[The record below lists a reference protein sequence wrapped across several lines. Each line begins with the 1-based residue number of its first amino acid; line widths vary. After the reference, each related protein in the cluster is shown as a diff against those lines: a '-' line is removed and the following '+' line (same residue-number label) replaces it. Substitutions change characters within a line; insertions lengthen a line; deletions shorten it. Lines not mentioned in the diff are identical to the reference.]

1 MDIFIKYGIHIIWL
15 FLELLSLSIFLN
27 SFLEQRQE
35 KHLRYLSFAAIWLI
49 LSIYIC
55 LRQTA
60 IPLPI
65 LICGLGI
72 PWAFFLYRGS
82 WHKKLLTVIL
92 ACILS
97 LAVDYS
103 FCHGVCLLTGIQFRQ
118 LTAYPPLY
126 YIVLTTARLLQLL
139 IVYLIHRVRLPDFSQ
154 FVYGKWLFLTL
165 LFPGIS
171 LIIIVVVFFTLQDGS
186 DLSSSVILTCG
197 ILAAANIVVLYLI
210 HTAEKTSK
218 TDTELILL
226 NKQMDIQT
234 QSILSLEKSY
244 RAQRKVTHE
253 FRHHLQTIHDL
264 LIQGETDTAREYVA
278 QLQETH
284 STRILCVNSH
294 HPIID
299 AILNQKYQLATEQ
312 AIDVQIQ
319 VNDLSQLR
327 IGTEALVVLLTNL
340 LDNAIEACQRLQGT
354 RCIRCSILLDDT
366 LFISI
371 RNTALPVKI
380 EENVIKTTKMPQ
392 QDHGYGLPGIRLI
405 LEQLKA
411 EYTFAYSD
419 GWFQFAAE
427 IPLPES

>member
-1 MDIFIKYGIHIIWL
+1 MDIFIKHGINIIWL
-15 FLELLSLSIFLN
+15 FLELLSLYIFSN
-27 SFLEQRQE
+27 SFLRQKRE
-35 KHLRYLSFAAIWLI
+35 KHQRYLSFAVIWLI

-55 LRQTA
+55 LGRIT
-60 IPLPI
+60 IPLPM
-65 LICGLGI
+65 LTCGLGI
-72 PWAFFLYRGS
+72 PWAFFLFQGS
-82 WHKKLLTVIL
+82 WLRKLCTVIL

-97 LAVDYS
+97 LAVDYGV
-103 FCHGVCLLTGIQFRQ
+103 CHGACLLMGIHFRQ

-126 YIVLTTARLLQLL
+126 YIVLTTARLIQLL
-139 IVYLIHRVRLPDFSQ
+139 IMYLIHRVRLPDFSQ
-154 FVYGKWLFLTL
+154 FLYGKWLFLTL

-171 LIIIVVVFFTLQDGS
+171 LIIIVVVFFTLKDGS

-210 HTAEKTSK
+210 HTAEKTTK
-218 TDTELILL
+218 TDTELMLL

-264 LIQGETDTAREYVA
+264 LTQGETDTAREYVM

-312 AIDVQIQ
+312 SIDVQIQ
-319 VNDLSQLR
+319 VNDLSGLR

-340 LDNAIEACQRLQGT
+340 LDNAIEACQRLQDT

-371 RNTALPVKI
+371 RNTTLPVKI
-380 EENVIKTTKMPQ
+380 EENAIKTTKMPK
-392 QDHGYGLPGIRLI
+392 QDHGYGLPGIRLV

-411 EYTFAYSD
+411 EYTFEYSD

-427 IPLPES
+427 IPLTK

>member
-1 MDIFIKYGIHIIWL
+1 
-15 FLELLSLSIFLN
+15 
-27 SFLEQRQE
+27 
-35 KHLRYLSFAAIWLI
+35 
-49 LSIYIC
+49 
-55 LRQTA
+55 
-60 IPLPI
+60 
-65 LICGLGI
+65 
-72 PWAFFLYRGS
+72 
-82 WHKKLLTVIL
+82 
-92 ACILS
+92 
-97 LAVDYS
+97 
-103 FCHGVCLLTGIQFRQ
+103 
-118 LTAYPPLY
+118 
-126 YIVLTTARLLQLL
+126 
-139 IVYLIHRVRLPDFSQ
+139 
-154 FVYGKWLFLTL
+154 
-165 LFPGIS
+165 
-171 LIIIVVVFFTLQDGS
+171 
-186 DLSSSVILTCG
+186 
-197 ILAAANIVVLYLI
+197 
-210 HTAEKTSK
+210 
-218 TDTELILL
+218 
-226 NKQMDIQT
+226 MDIQT

>member
-1 MDIFIKYGIHIIWL
+1 MDTFIKYGIHIIWL
-15 FLELLSLSIFLN
+15 FLELLSLFIFSN
-27 SFLEQRQE
+27 SFLTHKQE
-35 KHLRYLSFAAIWLI
+35 KRLRYFSFAVIWLI
-49 LSIYIC
+49 LGINTC
-55 LRQTA
+55 LGQTA
-60 IPLPI
+60 TPLPV
-65 LICGLGI
+65 LICALGI
-72 PWAFFLYRGS
+72 PWAFFLYQDT
-82 WHKKLLTVIL
+82 WQKKLRTVFL
-92 ACILS
+92 ACVIS
-97 LAVDYS
+97 LAVDYCICYGIC
-103 FCHGVCLLTGIQFRQ
+103 FLTGIPFYQ
-118 LTAYPPLY
+118 LINHPPLY
-126 YIVLTTARLLQLL
+126 YIVLTTARLIQLL
-139 IVYLIHRVRLPDFSQ
+139 IMYLIHRVRLPDFSQ
-154 FVYGKWLFLTL
+154 FLYGKWLFLTL

-171 LIIIVVVFFTLQDGS
+171 LIIVVVVFFALKDGS
-186 DLSSSVILTCG
+186 DLSNSVILTCG

-210 HTAEKTSK
+210 HTAEKTAK
-218 TDTELILL
+218 TDTELMLL

-264 LIQGETDTAREYVA
+264 LSQGQTDAAQSYVM

-319 VNDLSQLR
+319 VNDLSKLR
-327 IGTEALVVLLTNL
+327 IGTESLVVLLTNL
-340 LDNAIEACQRLQGT
+340 LDNAIEACQRLQDT
-354 RCIRCSILLDDT
+354 RCIQCSILLDDT
-366 LFISI
+366 LFLSI

-380 EENVIKTTKMPQ
+380 EENTIKTTKMPR

-405 LEQLKA
+405 LEQLHA

-427 IPLPES
+427 IPLPE